1 MSQDEFTK
9 LFAYMQKEFDK
20 VNKRLEETATKKQV
34 EALTNTVDGL
44 AGLVRDYQQEML
56 MLTHKVDRMERWIL
70 QLAEKTGVKLS
81 YE

>member
-1 MSQDEFTK
+1 MSQDELTK

-34 EALTNTVDGL
+34 EGLTNTVDGL

>member
-1 MSQDEFTK
+1 MK
-9 LFAYMQKEFDK
+9 LFGYMQKEFDK